1 MARPALDLLRQLAN
15 YRSNAAVVDRPTR
28 IETNSQEHMTTD
40 RARVCALVGVAAT
53 LLTNAVAAQSVG
65 KWSLCGAGQYDL
77 TAAGQPAGSE
87 TFEIRCSAG
96 GYTGTGRTRLAAGAM
111 SLDLTTKLELGT
123 DLVPKSASANGT
135 IQGNPFDQTAA
146 LANGTATVTIKGQ
159 TQSLPYTPGAS
170 WLGSNI
176 FYPNVFIVARYD
188 EAKGG
193 AQQVPIFPTLSIT
206 IEREATDA
214 ARLGNESASFDRFT
228 LRIAGQEIV
237 LWRDAAGKLA
247 IISIPAQQF
256 AAMRPESAKWLP
268 ALLDSRNQNPSP
280 SAIDYS
286 APPGA
291 WFTAEQV
298 KIPVATYSLAGTLL
312 VPKGAKSPSPA
323 VVMITG
329 SGLQT
334 RDSRVALPGLEKYA
348 PFRQI
353 AERLAVSGIAVLRVD
368 DRGSGGSTGLETL
381 ENATTT
387 SFAEDTRAQVA
398 WLRAR
403 KEIDPRRIVLIGHSE
418 GASIAAMIGASDPDL
433 VGVVMMAGVGRRG
446 GDVSLEQQEDALRSE
461 TTMSE
466 ATRDSLRAKQ
476 REIVKTVLAG
486 GSAPGISAW
495 IREYFGYDPLPT
507 VRKVKQPL
515 LILQGERDRQVDQSH
530 ATLLADAA
538 REAGNKNVTVTVL
551 PTLNHLF
558 LPSKTGSVSE
568 YSHLGTLV
576 VPDVVLDALVNWVT
590 KITGVK
596 PRS

>member
-1 MARPALDLLRQLAN
+1 MTTSRARACALAGF
-15 YRSNAAVVDRPTR
+15 AVVLS
-28 IETNSQEHMTTD
+28 TNEVQAQT
-40 RARVCALVGVAAT
+40 AR
-53 LLTNAVAAQSVG
+53 
-65 KWSLCGAGQYDL
+65 KWSLCGAGLYDL
-77 TAAGQPAGSE
+77 TAAGQPVGSE
-87 TFEIRCSAG
+87 TFEITCDAS
-96 GYTGTGRTRLAAGAM
+96 GYAGTGRTRLSAGAM
-111 SLDLTTKLELGT
+111 SLDLTTKLELGN
-123 DLVPKSASANGT
+123 DLVPKTASANGT

-159 TQSLPYTPGAS
+159 TQSITYTPGAS

-188 EAKGG
+188 ETKGG

-228 LRIAGQEIV
+228 LRIAGQELV

-256 AAMRPESAKWLP
+256 AAMRPESAKWL
-268 ALLDSRNQNPSP
+268 AGLLESRRQKPSP

-286 APPGA
+286 APAGA
-291 WFTAEQV
+291 SFTAEEV

-334 RDSRVALPGLEKYA
+334 RDSRIALPGLEKYA

-353 AERLAVSGIAVLRVD
+353 AERLAVSGVAVLRVD

-387 SFAEDTRAQVA
+387 SLAEDTRAQVA

-403 KEIDPRRIVLIGHSE
+403 KEIDPRRIVVIGHSE

-433 VGVVMMAGVGRRG
+433 AAVVMMAGFGRRG
-446 GDVSLEQQEDALRSE
+446 ADVSLEQQEEALRNEPTMSE
-461 TTMSE
+461 TTK
-466 ATRDSLRAKQ
+466 DSLRAKQ

-486 GSAPGISAW
+486 GSVPGINAW
-495 IREYFGYDPLPT
+495 VREFFAYDPLPT

-530 ATLLADAA
+530 AKLLADAA
-538 REAGNKNVTVTVL
+538 REAGNKNVTITVL

-558 LPSKTGSVSE
+558 LPSKTGSVAE
-568 YSHLGTLV
+568 YPHLETMV
-576 VPDVVLDALVNWVT
+576 VPDVVLDALADWVT

-596 PRS
+596 AR